1 MNKKKKMSRNGNS
14 LRWVKIMSEFDV
26 MLARHSYTILL
37 DEKYKIII

>member
-1 MNKKKKMSRNGNS
+1 MNKNKMGRNRNS
-14 LRWVKIMSEFDV
+14 PRWAKIMSEFDV